1 MSLRR
6 AIMVSAGLVCA
17 GAACWWGVQ
26 RFYLRPRAA
35 LLDEISLYRGD
46 IEAKQEQIDELRDI
60 RRRLAQIGAT
70 SLAREIDTM
79 EHRLRTELVA
89 LAEKAGLSG
98 VEVTSGRPIAQRN
111 PVGRARIRETS
122 LRSTLRDQVD
132 FSIVRATLDGTGRL
146 EEVARTMALLQAQ
159 PWVARVDSFSIKPVQ
174 DKRRFDL
181 TVNLTTLFVP
191 DLAEQSP
198 APALAEIPEPT
209 EAMAERI
216 ASRNVF
222 RKPDPP
228 PPVIVQKTPEPE
240 PAPPAPPPAPPAPG
254 YGDWRLAG
262 VMRGLSGVSAIMVN
276 SKTRETRTLA
286 PGEDVLGF
294 IFVSG
299 EGEQAEFS
307 RDGQTF
313 VIRNGETLAQRR
325 ELE

>member
-1 MSLRR
+1 M
-6 AIMVSAGLVCA
+6 
-17 GAACWWGVQ
+17 
-26 RFYLRPRAA
+26 
-35 LLDEISLYRGD
+35 
-46 IEAKQEQIDELRDI
+46 
-60 RRRLAQIGAT
+60 
-70 SLAREIDTM
+70 
-79 EHRLRTELVA
+79 
-89 LAEKAGLSG
+89 
-98 VEVTSGRPIAQRN
+98 EVTSGRPIAQRN

-132 FSIVRATLDGTGRL
+132 FSIVRATLEGTGRL
-146 EEVARTMALLQAQ
+146 DDVAGTMAMLQAQ

-174 DKRRFDL
+174 DKRWFDL
-181 TVNLTTLFVP
+181 SVNLTTLFVP
-191 DLAEQSP
+191 DLLEDERT
-198 APALAEIPEPT
+198 APALVEVPEDT
-209 EAMAERI
+209 EQMASRI

-240 PAPPAPPPAPPAPG
+240 PVAPPPPPPPSPG

-294 IFVSG
+294 VFVAG
-299 EGEQAEFS
+299 EGERAEFS